1 MAEDKRSQPVM
12 DKVWNF
18 FTSLK
23 LAISVLI
30 IMAVASIFGTIVEQ
44 NQPIEKYRQFYSDAT
59 IRMLDALNLF
69 DMYHAW
75 WFLLLLVLFTV
86 NLSCC
91 TLDRLPRV
99 LKVVRNPKTTLDDN
113 LEKSLGLVGRWKKKG
128 SLDAWA
134 DPYAAAMGK
143 IVGKPVVTRDGE
155 TVHLYAERGVV
166 SRFGVYV
173 THLSIIVIFIGAIVG
188 NLFGFKGFVNIV
200 EGQTIRQVATP
211 SGTRSMDLDFAVRCN
226 KFSLTFYT
234 DEHGHQTQQ
243 PKEYASDL
251 SVLENGREVLRKKIV
266 VNDPLQ
272 YKGIW
277 FYQSSYGQAGSA
289 SAQVAVLDAAG
300 APVTTLLLYAGQPVE
315 IPGYGSVTGIDY
327 QPNYQGLGPALL
339 VSLEKPGQPP
349 AQFWLLQNRPDF
361 DRQRKDRYSFAFG
374 GLSQA
379 FYTGLQV
386 AKDPGVN
393 VVWVGCTLMVIGI
406 IIAFF
411 MSHQRLWIR
420 MAPLADGRVEVVLAG
435 SASKNRLA
443 FEKRFEKIQEDLK
456 AVGV

>member
-1 MAEDKRSQPVM
+1 MADDKRDTSTM

-23 LAISVLI
+23 LAITVLI
-30 IMAVASIFGTIVEQ
+30 IMAVASIFGTIIEQ
-44 NQPIEKYRQFYSDAT
+44 NQPIEKYRQVYEDWAYHL
-59 IRMLDALNLF
+59 LDRLNMF
-69 DMYHAW
+69 DMYHSW
-75 WFLLLLVLFTV
+75 WFLLLLVLFTI
-86 NLSCC
+86 NLACC

-99 LKVVRNPKTTLDDN
+99 LKVVRNPKTTLDEN
-113 LEKSLGLVGRWKKKG
+113 LEKTLGQVDRWKKKG

-134 DPYAAAMGK
+134 DKYAEAMGK
-143 IVGKPVVTRDGE
+143 TIGKPRVTKNGDA
-155 TVHLYAERGVV
+155 VHLYAEKGVV

-173 THLSIIVIFIGAIVG
+173 THTSIIIIFIGAIVG
-188 NLFGFKGFVNIV
+188 NVLGFKGFVNIL
-200 EGQTIRQVATP
+200 EGQSIRQVSTP
-211 SGTRSMDLDFAVRCN
+211 RGDRSIDLDFAVRCN
-226 KFSLTFYT
+226 KFTLTYYT

-277 FYQSSYGQAGSA
+277 FYQSSYGQAGAA
-289 SAQVAVLDAAG
+289 SAKVAIREPGG
-300 APVTTLLLYAGQPVE
+300 ALVTGLSLFAGQPVE
-315 IPGYGSVTGIDY
+315 IPGYGRITGTDY

-339 VSLEKPGQPP
+339 VTLEKAGQPP
-349 AQFWLLQNRPDF
+349 SQLWLLESRPDF
-361 DRQRKDRYSFAFG
+361 DRQRKDRYYLSFG

-393 VVWVGCTLMVIGI
+393 VVWVGCTLMVIGLL
-406 IIAFF
+406 IAFF
-411 MSHQRLWIR
+411 MSHQRLWVR
-420 MAPLADGRVEVVLAG
+420 LSPSADGRVDVVLAG

-443 FEKRFEKIQEDLK
+443 FEKKFEKIQSDMK
-456 AVGV
+456 AVAI